1 MYRQKG
7 FTLIEL
13 VVVIVILG
21 LLAATALPKF
31 VNLTSNAREASVSGV
46 AGGLRSAA
54 ALAKAQFLVNG
65 SAAGFITMDGTSVA
79 VNASG
84 YPLNAANGIEA
95 ALPNPD
101 GWSTVTHAA
110 PSSTFGPDLTGR
122 PSCNAIYN
130 ANTGTVAL
138 TATLANCN

>member
-1 MYRQKG
+1 MVRQKG

-31 VNLTSNAREASVSGV
+31 VDLTTNARQSSVSGV

-65 SAAGFITMDGTSVA
+65 SAGGFITMDGTSVA

-84 YPLNAANGIEA
+84 YPTGDATGIGA
-95 ALPNPD
+95 ALTDPE
-101 GWSTVTHAA
+101 GWVISHAA
-110 PSSTFGPDLTGR
+110 GTATYAPPGYTAAACGATYT
-122 PSCNAIYN
+122 A
-130 ANTGTVAL
+130 ATGTVA
-138 TATLANCN
+138 TVTTSCN

>member
-1 MYRQKG
+1 MVRQKG

-31 VNLTSNAREASVSGV
+31 VDLTSDARLASVQGV

-54 ALAKAQFLVNG
+54 ALAKASFLVNG
-65 SAAGFITMDGTSVA
+65 SGGGSVLMDGTSVA
-79 VNASG
+79 INGSG
-84 YPLNAANGIEA
+84 YPTNAGGGIEA

-101 GWSTVTHAA
+101 GWSSVTHAA
-110 PSSTFGPDLTGR
+110 PNSDYGPDLTTYPNCYAR
-122 PSCNAIYN
+122 YDSNN
-130 ANTGTVAL
+130 GTVTL
-138 TATLANCN
+138 NATKANCS